1 MQIPFGQLAAQLDK
15 QLQALYVL
23 HGDEILLQNEAVDQI
38 QQAAIARG
46 FHSQSTHVL
55 QGTHA
60 DWAGVLTAL
69 SSPGLFADKQRIRL
83 HIPTGKPGKEGA
95 KVLESLAAHIA
106 SKAEDTLLI
115 VQLPR
120 ADKTMQAT
128 NWFKALAQVSVG
140 VLVSI
145 DTIDRA
151 ALPRWIAQ
159 RLSQQG
165 LQLTPGLEGEQTLAF
180 LVDRV
185 EGNLLA
191 AHQEIQKLALL
202 YRPSESAISTPTV
215 LSLAQVQAAVAEV
228 ARYDV
233 FALSQ
238 TVWQGEGARV
248 DHMIQGLCEEGV
260 ACVLVHWVL
269 AQDIRHL
276 FQLKH
281 KVQQGKPLAHA
292 LRAARIWGEKERLF
306 TQLIPRLSENHL
318 RQLLWNA
325 HVVDGIVKGLP
336 NANWP
341 QDPWLA
347 VRRLAWQLNRLVQK
361 RQVKAQTQTQTQTQ
375 VAGQRGR

>member
-1 MQIPFGQLAAQLDK
+1 MQVSFNQLAAHLGK
-15 QLQALYVL
+15 QLQTLYVL

-38 QQAAIARG
+38 QQAAVARG
-46 FHSQSTHVL
+46 FHSQSTHLL

-95 KVLESLAAHIA
+95 KVLESLASTIA
-106 SKAEDTLLI
+106 SQTTQAEDTLLI

-120 ADKTMQAT
+120 ADKVMQAT
-128 NWFKALAQVSVG
+128 NWFKALAQASGG
-140 VLVSI
+140 VMVPI

-165 LQLTPGLEGEQTLAF
+165 LQLTPGLEGEQTLTF

-202 YRPSESAISTPTV
+202 YRPAESDAAISKPTTVTV

-238 TVWQGEGARV
+238 TVWQGEGARA
-248 DHMIQGLCEEGV
+248 DHMIQGLCEEGI

-281 KVQQGKPLAHA
+281 QMQQGKSLAQA
-292 LRAARIWGEKERLF
+292 LRAARIWGDKERLF
-306 TQLIPRLSENHL
+306 TQLLPRLSENHL

-325 HVVDGIVKGLP
+325 HVVDGVVKGLP
-336 NANWP
+336 NPNWP

-347 VRRLAWQLNRLVQK
+347 VRRLAWQVNRLLQK
-361 RQVKAQTQTQTQTQ
+361 R
-375 VAGQRGR
+375 